1 MEAPEVI
8 YRTTTY
14 LDSDRGKTVWKIHP
28 VPGAEN
34 IEYVRKDAF
43 IERAYKFFKE
53 RLFFDDSWHVEGED
67 CMLDKVIKD
76 FKEYIKGE

>member
-1 MEAPEVI
+1 MEAPVKIYLTEDNPLKEW
-8 YRTTTY
+8 YRTKQVGF
-14 LDSDRGKTVWKIHP
+14 DS
-28 VPGAEN
+28 
-34 IEYVRKDAF
+34 IEYTRTDAF